1 MIPDGQPSSP
11 LHQHLAARL
20 ADACINP
27 SYMAD
32 LWAVYFHRF
41 QEVVT
46 AEMREQSTVSPECPQ
61 D

>member
-1 MIPDGQPSSP
+1 
-11 LHQHLAARL
+11 
-20 ADACINP
+20 
-27 SYMAD
+27 MAD

-61 D
+61 DEPIGFEGEVGV